1 MWDQLPELILTE
13 IFRHLNSRDRANLGE
28 VCKSWK
34 HAVSSPILWRSVT
47 VLIDR
52 DLRGEL
58 PLAKE
63 LAVKYGQHMRRLEL
77 AWSRPYVIP
86 RETRFARNIQAEA
99 GADFLN
105 VIRTKDVQ
113 LKELI
118 LADWVFSC
126 KWGNRGKLLCALAN
140 FLGCQH
146 KLETLDL
153 MNANLGVSDVLRI
166 LGSAVRASGDR
177 LASLDLRGAFR
188 EWQAPH
194 SNPRYLR
201 LLGRLGALATLRLD
215 YPALSD
221 SVLNALTSAAPSA
234 LRILHISVRD
244 SDSRQHTITNRAW
257 HELAVAC
264 PKLTVSYTIAEV
276 MLQLRNNRELLDDL
290 LVSLLVR
297 CKQLTQLQ
305 YDGVLRS
312 LDTLR
317 DICELQTASKTCFQR
332 IHVKPRN
339 VSSHNR
345 AILDDIGYQY
355 DHKMVQQ
362 GVDFCIEDP
371 ASVLIFH

>member
-34 HAVSSPILWRSVT
+34 HAMSSPILWRSVT

-63 LAVKYGQHMRRLEL
+63 LAVKYGQYMRRLEL

-86 RETRFARNIQAEA
+86 RETRFARNIQSEA

-140 FLGCQH
+140 FLGYQH
-146 KLETLDL
+146 NLETLNL
-153 MNANLGVSDVLRI
+153 LNANLGVSDVLRI
-166 LGSAVRASGDR
+166 LGSAVRASGNR
-177 LASLDLRGAFR
+177 LESLDLRGAFR

-201 LLGRLGALATLRLD
+201 LLGRLRALATLKLD

-221 SVLNALTSAAPSA
+221 GALNALASAVPLA
-234 LRILHISVRD
+234 LRTLHISVRD
-244 SDSRQHTITNRAW
+244 SDSRQHTIANTAW

>member
-34 HAVSSPILWRSVT
+34 HAMSSPILWRSVT

-63 LAVKYGQHMRRLEL
+63 LAVKYGQYMRRLEL

-86 RETRFARNIQAEA
+86 RETRFARNIQSEA

-140 FLGCQH
+140 FLGYQH
-146 KLETLDL
+146 NLETLNL
-153 MNANLGVSDVLRI
+153 LNANLGVSDVLRI
-166 LGSAVRASGDR
+166 LGSAVRASGNR
-177 LASLDLRGAFR
+177 LESLDLRGAFR

-201 LLGRLGALATLRLD
+201 LLGRLRALATLKLD

-221 SVLNALTSAAPSA
+221 GALNALASAVPLA
-234 LRILHISVRD
+234 LRTLHISVRD
-244 SDSRQHTITNRAW
+244 SDSRQHTIANTAW
-257 HELAVAC
+257 HELAIAC

>member
-34 HAVSSPILWRSVT
+34 HAMSSPILWRSVT

-63 LAVKYGQHMRRLEL
+63 LAVKYGQYMRRLEL

-86 RETRFARNIQAEA
+86 RETRFARNIQSEA

-126 KWGNRGKLLCALAN
+126 KWGNRGKLLCAVAN
-140 FLGCQH
+140 FLGYQH
-146 KLETLDL
+146 NLETLNL
-153 MNANLGVSDVLRI
+153 LNANLGVSDVLRI
-166 LGSAVRASGDR
+166 LGSAVRASGNR
-177 LASLDLRGAFR
+177 LESLDLRGAFR

-201 LLGRLGALATLRLD
+201 LLGRLRALATLKLD

-221 SVLNALTSAAPSA
+221 SALHALASAVPLA
-234 LRILHISVRD
+234 LRTLHISVRD
-244 SDSRQHTITNRAW
+244 SDSRQHTIANTAW

>member
-34 HAVSSPILWRSVT
+34 HAMSSPILWRSVT
-47 VLIDR
+47 ILIDR

-86 RETRFARNIQAEA
+86 RETRFARNIQSEA
-99 GADFLN
+99 GADFLD

-140 FLGCQH
+140 FLGYQH
-146 KLETLDL
+146 NLETLNL
-153 MNANLGVSDVLRI
+153 LNANLGVSDVLRI
-166 LGSAVRASGDR
+166 LGSAVRASGNC
-177 LASLDLRGAFR
+177 LESLDLRGAFR

-201 LLGRLGALATLRLD
+201 LLGRLRALATLKLD

-221 SVLNALTSAAPSA
+221 GALNALASAVPLA
-234 LRILHISVRD
+234 LRTLHISVRD
-244 SDSRQHTITNRAW
+244 SDSRQHTIANTAW

-290 LVSLLVR
+290 LVSLLVH